1 MGTPTG
7 TLGTFGNFGRKNQIF
22 SLQGR
27 NQYLTWCRCLC
38 LSLYFCEISGEMFN
52 KAPGW
57 HHVTLWSFDKKVYKY
72 SIYIYICICMCVLYL
87 YIYIFRKKLGPISI
101 YISKFATI
109 NVHKYEGPSKH
120 QHEFHLFVRSLRK
133 SWIPPSCSFLGN
145 PTPKNLQVRGSHLV
159 QTV

>member
-72 SIYIYICICMCVLYL
+72 SICIYIYVCVLY
-87 YIYIFRKKLGPISI
+87 IYLHIQICDHKRAQIWGSITSTSSIS
-101 YISKFATI
+101 
-109 NVHKYEGPSKH
+109 
-120 QHEFHLFVRSLRK
+120 LFVVFENHE
-133 SWIPPSCSFLGN
+133 IPPSCSFLGH
-145 PTPKNLQVRGSHLV
+145 PTPKNLQVTGSHVV